1 MFIHSHFPS
10 ISAAHTLKYLYCLQT
25 PMFFCPRAEVDL
37 SREMDTPSER
47 SKRHGFKAC
56 VPAVDTGTQALRG
69 SAQGLRSRKR
79 LKHAVSLKSRSRP
92 RTGQHTRQMDEIS
105 RSRFARHMTRPRLAQ
120 NNLTKSSRVRLI
132 SGLSWSSGC
141 DTCESTMSA
150 KISTCFAGLNP
161 PPTWDPGCVSGDRN
175 EHLTQA

>member
-1 MFIHSHFPS
+1 MQNASLHFHEEYDMS
-10 ISAAHTLKYLYCLQT
+10 EDRSLVV
-25 PMFFCPRAEVDL
+25 EVDGS
-37 SREMDTPSER
+37 SRAR
-47 SKRHGFKAC
+47 GGRCCRLQGVAAA
-56 VPAVDTGTQALRG
+56 AVTTRAASSG

-79 LKHAVSLKSRSRP
+79 LKHPVSLKSRSRS

-120 NNLTKSSRVRLI
+120 NDLTKSSRVRPI
-132 SGLSWSSGC
+132 SGLSWPSGC

-150 KISTCFAGLNP
+150 KISTWFAGLNP

-175 EHLTQA
+175 VPLTQA